1 MSGSTILLGLMAC
14 CVIFIAIAAGVY
26 FTNSACSLGTWAGS
40 ACPTP
45 AAPASPAACVPDG
58 SPSMTKPPGTDCC
71 SANGVDATGNCM
83 AVSTTS
89 TPGGA
94 PGGAPGPS
102 PVPAPMGMG
111 SSVPTAPLT
120 PPAVAG
126 VSGDT
131 ATAAATLNP
140 GDKLTSKDGQH
151 TAVMQTD
158 GNFVIYNGSGGATW
172 ALQTVNVPWSGP
184 GRKAVMQ
191 TDGNFVIYNPDGS
204 AAWATASNNSNS
216 PSKIVMQND
225 GNLVVYDSTGAA
237 KWQSGTA
244 GK

>member
-1 MSGSTILLGLMAC
+1 MAPNPK
-14 CVIFIAIAAGVY
+14 VIFAIVVGVTCLAVGIWAAVTYG
-26 FTNSACSLGTWAGS
+26 G
-40 ACPTP
+40 
-45 AAPASPAACVPDG
+45 G
-58 SPSMTKPPGTDCC
+58 SPPPPPPPPPPTGT
-71 SANGVDATGNCM
+71 
-83 AVSTTS
+83 
-89 TPGGA
+89 
-94 PGGAPGPS
+94 PS
-102 PVPAPMGMG
+102 PTTPPPPSGTQGGNPPPMAPVP
-111 SSVPTAPLT
+111 

-151 TAVMQTD
+151 KAVMQTD

-172 ALQTVNVPWSGP
+172 ALQTVNVPYYGP

-191 TDGNFVIYNPDGS
+191 TDGNFVVYNTNGS
-204 AAWATASNNSNS
+204 AAWSTGSNNSNS
-216 PSKIVMQND
+216 PTKIVMQND
-225 GNLVVYDSTGAA
+225 GNLVVYDSTGAT